1 MPGMSTNSKHT
12 PTPSNETPE
21 EIRSRLRAQAKKAR
35 SALAPETRAS
45 KSKQICAKLTQH
57 LDALI
62 AETPQG
68 KPVVGVYSAFPW
80 EVDLGIFIDYAYL
93 RGCTVA
99 FPCMMPDAHGIPD
112 APGRGMRKPGS
123 SPNTQHVTQQTMEM
137 RSVSAEAF
145 RSNGVP
151 FLNDPLKEYRH
162 NSPELTPIP
171 YLVADEFAFIVVP
184 AVGFDAHGNR
194 LGYGAGNYDRY
205 LCQLTDA
212 CHVVGVAFTEQEVS
226 PIPVEDHDIPLP
238 FVTA

>member
-123 SPNTQHVTQQTMEM
+123 GPNTQHVTQQTMEM

-145 RSNGVP
+145 CSNSVP
-151 FLNDPLKEYRH
+151 FLNNPLKEYHH
-162 NSPELTPIP
+162 NNPELTAMP
-171 YLVADEFAFIVVP
+171 YLAANEFAFIVVP

-194 LGYGAGNYDRY
+194 L
-205 LCQLTDA
+205 
-212 CHVVGVAFTEQEVS
+212 
-226 PIPVEDHDIPLP
+226 
-238 FVTA
+238 

>member
-1 MPGMSTNSKHT
+1 MC
-12 PTPSNETPE
+12 
-21 EIRSRLRAQAKKAR
+21 IRDS
-35 SALAPETRAS
+35 
-45 KSKQICAKLTQH
+45 

-123 SPNTQHVTQQTMEM
+123 GPNAQHVTQQTMEM

-145 RSNGVP
+145 CSNSVP
-151 FLNDPLKEYRH
+151 FLNDPLKAVSYTH
-162 NSPELTPIP
+162 LSTVGAKFGYMTLWIIP
-171 YLVADEFAFIVVP
+171 VMCVLLIVVQTT
-184 AVGFDAHGNR
+184 ATRMGVVTGKGFSALIRESFGIR
-194 LGYGAGNYDRY
+194 L
-205 LCQLTDA
+205 
-212 CHVVGVAFTEQEVS
+212 
-226 PIPVEDHDIPLP
+226 
-238 FVTA
+238 TALALSLIHI

>member
-1 MPGMSTNSKHT
+1 MRDMSTNSKHT
-12 PTPSNETPE
+12 PA

-68 KPVVGVYSAFPW
+68 NHVDGVYSAFPW
-80 EVDLGIFIDYAYL
+80 EVDLGSFIDYAYL

-123 SPNTQHVTQQTMEM
+123 GPNAQHVTQQTMEM

-145 RSNGVP
+145 CSNGVP
-151 FLNDPLKEYRH
+151 FLNDPLKEYPH
-162 NSPELTPIP
+162 ISPELTPMP
-171 YLVADEFAFIVVP
+171 YLAADELA
-184 AVGFDAHGNR
+184 AHGNR

-212 CHVVGVAFTEQEVS
+212 CHVIGVAFTEQEVS